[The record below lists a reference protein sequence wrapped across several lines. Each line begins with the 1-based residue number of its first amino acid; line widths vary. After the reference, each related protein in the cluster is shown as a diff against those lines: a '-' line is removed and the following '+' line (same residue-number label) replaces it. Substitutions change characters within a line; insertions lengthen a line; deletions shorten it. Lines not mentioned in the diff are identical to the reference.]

1 MQDGMISPAIGATI
15 TRLTAHVLD
24 LPGKAAAFTPE
35 QWQHKPAPNK
45 WSKQEI
51 LGHLIDSAINNLKR
65 FTDAQYM
72 PSPYSVP
79 KYQQDDVV
87 RVNHYQQLPID
98 HLAALWQLLNQQIL
112 YVITHI
118 PTEQLSTV
126 ITIPSG
132 ESKTLGWLID
142 DYADH
147 LEHHLQQIFV

>member
-1 MQDGMISPAIGATI
+1 MLSPAIGATI

-24 LPGKAAAFTPE
+24 LPGKATEITPD

-65 FTDAQYM
+65 FTEAQYK
-72 PSPYSVP
+72 PSPYQVIG
-79 KYQQDDVV
+79 YQQDDSV
-87 RVNHYQQLPID
+87 RVNHYQQLPLD
-98 HLAALWQLLNQQIL
+98 HLAQLWQLLNQQIL

-118 PTEQLSTV
+118 PAEQLSTV
-126 ITIPSG
+126 VLIPSG

-147 LEHHLQQIFV
+147 LEHHLNQIFV